1 MAVENSNASA
11 LADSQLQRWRLDTL
25 SACSLAIG
33 AYPRFSYN
41 ASGGG
46 ATSQPAAELL
56 FPVESVQI
64 LPLNWRTTRFLG
76 LPLPPGLEIR
86 IAPERLAGR
95 LDAGTGTVQ
104 LDFRARFHFR
114 IAIAGWPLLEAPP
127 LLVAT
132 SLSTAAA
139 AGERHRAQGQPLDAR
154 GRARLVGVATITPT
168 GTAWLDRF
176 LGLPDEA
183 LAELDCR
190 FTALP

>member
-1 MAVENSNASA
+1 MADPGS
-11 LADSQLQRWRLDTL
+11 QRWRLDTL
-25 SACSLAIG
+25 SGCSLAIG
-33 AYPRFSYN
+33 RYPRFGYN

-46 ATSQPAAELL
+46 ASGSLSPAGDELL
-56 FPVESVQI
+56 FPVEAVSI
-64 LPLNWRTTRFLG
+64 PPLNGHTTRFLG

-86 IAPERLAGR
+86 IAPERLAGS
-95 LDAGTGTVQ
+95 LDPATGAVQ

-114 IAIAGWPLLEAPP
+114 LAIAGWPLLEAPP
-127 LLVAT
+127 LLVAALLRT
-132 SLSTAAA
+132 GCAE
-139 AGERHRAQGQPLDAR
+139 GERHQAEGLPLDASGR
-154 GRARLVGVATITPT
+154 GRLVGVAMITPT